1 MASNVLESVAA
12 LLTPDLQRRLAMM
25 LGESD
30 SGIGKAFA
38 ALTPTLLGAVLQK
51 SGDPSFMRT
60 IMGLLTDSAND
71 PRVVSNPGSLLD
83 SPSSATMQLGS
94 RFLSAVL
101 DGDQSAVTNAVGSYA
116 GIKPSSA
123 STLLSMAAPLVMGV
137 LGQRV
142 RNDGLDA
149 GGLAQLLTSQ
159 RSSIMSAMPGVLS
172 SVLGLGGA
180 ALGRARVATTGATQA
195 AGRGMNYLWPALIG
209 LAVIAGL
216 WMLLRGRGAQVQEVA
231 QQTGQ
236 AAQNAAQRAQQLG
249 QQGAQQVGQGMQR
262 AGDAAANAAGSAADS
277 ARAAAAGVGQAAK
290 DAAAGVQVAAVN
302 LGDYMKRQL
311 PGGVEINVPER
322 GIESKVVAYISDPAA
337 GVDPNSWFEFDRI
350 LFDTDS
356 ARLRPESKEQI
367 TNIVTIL
374 KAYPAVKVK
383 IGGYTDNTGDPQANL
398 KLSQDRATAVQSE
411 IIASGIA
418 PDRVAAEGYGETH
431 PVADNATDA
440 GRAKNRRIALLV
452 VSK

>member
-71 PRVVSNPGSLLD
+71 PRAVANPGTLLDNPGS
-83 SPSSATMQLGS
+83 PAMQLGG

-101 DGDQSAVTNAVGSYA
+101 GGDQSAVTNAVSNYA
-116 GIKPSSA
+116 GIKPASA
-123 STLLSMAAPLVMGV
+123 SSLLSLAAPLVMSM

-142 RNDGLDA
+142 KNEGLDA
-149 GGLAQLLTSQ
+149 GGLAGLLSSQ
-159 RSSIMSAMPGVLS
+159 RNAILSAAPGAISSL
-172 SVLGLGGA
+172 LGLGGA
-180 ALGRARVATTGATQA
+180 AVGTARAATVGAPQA
-195 AGRGMNYLWPALIG
+195 AGRGMSFLWPALIG

-231 QQTGQ
+231 QQSGQ
-236 AAQNAAQRAQQLG
+236 AVQNAAQQAQQAG
-249 QQGAQQVGQGMQR
+249 QQAAQHVGQGMQR
-262 AGDAAANAAGSAADS
+262 AGDAAANVAGGA
-277 ARAAAAGVGQAAK
+277 GQAAQN
-290 DAAAGVQVAAVN
+290 AAAGVQVAAVN
-302 LGDYMKRQL
+302 LGDYLKRQL
-311 PGGVEINVPER
+311 PGGAEINVPER
-322 GIESKVVAYISDPAA
+322 GIESKVVAFIGNDAV
-337 GVDPNSWFEFDRI
+337 GVEPPTWFEFDRI
-350 LFDTDS
+350 LFETGS
-356 ARLRPESKEQI
+356 AHLRPESKEQI
-367 TNIVTIL
+367 ANIVTIL

-411 IIASGIA
+411 IIAGGIA
-418 PDRVAAEGYGETH
+418 SDRIAAEGYGETH
-431 PVADNATDA
+431 PVADNATET

-452 VSK
+452 VAK